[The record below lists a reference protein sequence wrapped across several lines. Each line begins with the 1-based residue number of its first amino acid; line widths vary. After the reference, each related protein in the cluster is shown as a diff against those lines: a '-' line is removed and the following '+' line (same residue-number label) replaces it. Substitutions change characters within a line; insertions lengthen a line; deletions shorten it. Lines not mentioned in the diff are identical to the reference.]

1 MSQEGQSLINK
12 SKGTLKKFA
21 GAFKYDPS
29 SHFGRGWI
37 ISIPVLIGIVA
48 LLLIALSVYWGREPD
63 LFDVRNAAHQMAGD
77 DVKPKIT
84 GYTTTATL
92 ITVAD
97 IMLHKP
103 GGYLSNDVLPPSVFM
118 DNIPSWEFGVLTQIR
133 DLVRALRNDMSR
145 SQSQSVENADLAIAE
160 PQFNFTNDSWLFP
173 PTESEYQKGIE
184 SLTHYLNRLVDTSRQ
199 DAQFYARADNLRD
212 WLGVVQKRL
221 GSLSQRLSAS
231 VGQVRVNTDLAGDT
245 GASQSTPTPSEMEVK
260 TPWLDIDNVFYETR
274 GSTWAL
280 IHFLRA
286 VEIDF
291 NDVLQK
297 KNALVSLRQIIRELE
312 HTQYTVWSPLVLNGK
327 GFGFVTNY
335 SLIMASYVSRAN
347 AALIDLSNL
356 LAQG

>member
-1 MSQEGQSLINK
+1 M
-12 SKGTLKKFA
+12 
-21 GAFKYDPS
+21 
-29 SHFGRGWI
+29 
-37 ISIPVLIGIVA
+37 
-48 LLLIALSVYWGREPD
+48 
-63 LFDVRNAAHQMAGD
+63 
-77 DVKPKIT
+77 
-84 GYTTTATL
+84 
-92 ITVAD
+92 
-97 IMLHKP
+97 
-103 GGYLSNDVLPPSVFM
+103 
-118 DNIPSWEFGVLTQIR
+118 
-133 DLVRALRNDMSR
+133 
-145 SQSQSVENADLAIAE
+145 
-160 PQFNFTNDSWLFP
+160 
-173 PTESEYQKGIE
+173 
-184 SLTHYLNRLVDTSRQ
+184 
-199 DAQFYARADNLRD
+199 RD

-280 IHFLRA
+280 IHFLQA